1 MVARTVAAGP
11 VLRVQQPPA
20 MVLNREPIDADGQS
34 VNQIICHQPKTCDM
48 FGRNSPHKKLPFLV
62 ALSRVTFTQNSDI
75 LSSCYSLQVKSY
87 TARFSPEKSTKKT
100 SCPVAGLGLAF
111 PNATSHTLHVLL
123 APEMDP
129 GSMV

>member
-87 TARFSPEKSTKKT
+87 TARFSPDKINKKNIL
-100 SCPVAGLGLAF
+100 SCCRSWTCISKCHQPHA
-111 PNATSHTLHVLL
+111 SRS
-123 APEMDP
+123 P
-129 GSMV
+129 GSGNGPW